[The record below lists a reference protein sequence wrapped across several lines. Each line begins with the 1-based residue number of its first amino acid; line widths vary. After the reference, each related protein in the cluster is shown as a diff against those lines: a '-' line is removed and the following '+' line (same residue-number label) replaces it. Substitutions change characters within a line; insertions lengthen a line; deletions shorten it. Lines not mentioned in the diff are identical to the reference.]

1 VAFYHK
7 MRRPTVFH
15 FLLKPSHLITHSALA
30 AMPRTRIRAIILSLA
45 VVEGGL
51 AMLARVS
58 TMILQSHV
66 VAMGVLGS
74 YTRGYIMVAVE
85 VVQRDLQSC
94 GGLAIK
100 GLV

>member
-1 VAFYHK
+1 
-7 MRRPTVFH
+7 
-15 FLLKPSHLITHSALA
+15 
-30 AMPRTRIRAIILSLA
+30 MPQIRIQAIILFQV

-51 AMLARVS
+51 VILAKVS

-74 YTRGYIMVAVE
+74 YTRDYIMVAVE